1 MLLPSVVVVNI
12 ISYTW
17 REVHVLDLYTMSLY
31 KVIVI
36 IGQQGGKYH
45 GFDGGKKDKNL
56 PGRVSAPRLGGLD
69 IFEILLRK
77 LLRLDDL
84 VTPTGKHF
92 VSGIYRHFMGRTERR
107 RLSLFKKSFLLSPV
121 GCSSKCKV
129 HFCDPPT

>member
-17 REVHVLDLYTMSLY
+17 REVHVLDLYTMILY

-45 GFDGGKKDKNL
+45 GFDGGKKYKSL

-69 IFEILLRK
+69 ICEILLRK
-77 LLRLDDL
+77 LLRLEDL
-84 VTPTGKHF
+84 VTSRVFLKMQ
-92 VSGIYRHFMGRTERR
+92 S
-107 RLSLFKKSFLLSPV
+107 SFL
-121 GCSSKCKV
+121 
-129 HFCDPPT
+129 